1 VFVSVNGGQSWAQ
14 LKNGMP
20 TVAVHDLLI
29 HPRAGDLIAGTH
41 GRGVYILDDITPLQ
55 QFNEEVAGKAVHL
68 FENPVATKWQGI
80 SRGATR
86 GHKLFV
92 GRNPL
97 SMSQVDPSNSPTPIQ
112 NTATINYYLGEN
124 LQEKAVV
131 EIQSLD
137 RTMTRTILLDDGPG
151 IGRYR
156 WDMRFEPTELQK
168 ESFVG
173 RLENVFAE
181 LQKRVKGKQKMRLD
195 SLYKGFKK
203 ADTTDGY
210 NRILREVMQQ
220 FRSDLR
226 GRGFFMRPLRGIE
239 AGAGVY
245 TLKMILGGK
254 VYSSYVTI
262 RKDPMM
268 DE

>member
-1 VFVSVNGGQSWAQ
+1 
-14 LKNGMP
+14 
-20 TVAVHDLLI
+20 
-29 HPRAGDLIAGTH
+29 
-41 GRGVYILDDITPLQ
+41 VYILDDITPLQ
-55 QFNEEVAGKAVHL
+55 QFNEEVAGKAAHL

-97 SMSQVDPSNSPTPIQ
+97 SMSQVGPSNSPTPIR
-112 NTATINYYLGEN
+112 NTATINFYLGER

-131 EIQSLD
+131 EIKSLD
-137 RTMTRTILLDDGPG
+137 QTKTRTILLDGGPG
-151 IGRYR
+151 IGRSR

-168 ESFVG
+168 ESFVT
-173 RLENVFAE
+173 RLENVFTE
-181 LQKRVKGKQKMRLD
+181 LQKQAKGKQKERLD
-195 SLYKGFKK
+195 SLYKEFQR

-210 NRILREVMQQ
+210 NRILRAVMQE
-220 FRSDLR
+220 FRSLAR
-226 GRGFFMRPLRGIE
+226 GRGFFLRPLQGEE
-239 AGAGVY
+239 AGAGIY
-245 TLKMILGGK
+245 TLKMELGGK
-254 VYSSYVTI
+254 VYTSYVKI